1 MGGSD
6 DWTRTF
12 FVIYI
17 DQEIV
22 SGPYTQAP
30 EWLDK
35 LNVKHTVTN
44 LADNL

>member
-1 MGGSD
+1 MGSLD
-6 DWTRTF
+6 DLTRTF
-12 FVIYI
+12 FVIFI

-35 LNVKHTVTN
+35 LNMKHTVAN
-44 LADNL
+44 LADDL